1 MRYLD
6 PESIKAKRVPTN
18 YDTRAP
24 DVRPRKYRADRDRE
38 EDRWQRGGDAKPTFN
53 RERAGERSDL
63 DRYEVKRG
71 AKENGEREGDEA
83 GREGRKRDWD
93 DWRVGRAQVQGGG
106 LDYEGGKGMRG
117 GRESPRRKSPTPEV
131 RAQKEER
138 ERVRGDVSEGESD
151 MVMDAED

>member
-24 DVRPRKYRADRDRE
+24 DVRPRKYANRDRGDRDG
-38 EDRWQRGGDAKPTFN
+38 DRWQRGGDAKPTFD
-53 RERAGERSDL
+53 RERAGQRGDL
-63 DRYEVKRG
+63 DRYDIKR
-71 AKENGEREGDEA
+71 APKDRGEREGDET

-93 DWRVGRAQVQGGG
+93 DWRVGRAKTSGDG
-106 LDYEGGKGMRG
+106 LDYEGG
-117 GRESPRRKSPTPEV
+117 GRSNGARVSPRRRSLTPEV
-131 RAQKEER
+131 REER

-151 MVMDAED
+151 MVMDADD